1 MLTADAGI
9 GIGLTPNISAFFLF
23 IIYAS
28 HLHRDAAA
36 DSAACYQRNRA
47 MATRRNLKFFF
58 SFVKLKRNKSRRLEV
73 IRGARASHYFIF
85 LGQIKMQISRLLP
98 PHSVHTYVQHG
109 RRGKRETSTMRR
121 S

>member
-1 MLTADAGI
+1 MSLFSQDCETRQMLTADAGI
-9 GIGLTPNISAFFLF
+9 GIGLTPNISAFLF

-58 SFVKLKRNKSRRLEV
+58 RL
-73 IRGARASHYFIF
+73 SN
-85 LGQIKMQISRLLP
+85 
-98 PHSVHTYVQHG
+98 
-109 RRGKRETSTMRR
+109 
-121 S
+121 